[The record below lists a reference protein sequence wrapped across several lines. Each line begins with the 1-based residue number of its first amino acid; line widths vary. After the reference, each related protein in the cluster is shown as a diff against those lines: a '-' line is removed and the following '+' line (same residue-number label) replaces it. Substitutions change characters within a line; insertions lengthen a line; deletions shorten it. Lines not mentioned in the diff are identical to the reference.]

1 MGPTTNPLMLELAT
15 AEDVPTIFDVWFAAF
30 TQPTKYLRIVDPE
43 SKDKQ
48 GRPRIVAFGMWDLDM
63 PSTMASRLL

>member
-30 TQPTKYLRIVDPE
+30 TQPSIRKLLPDTPGICEWHWDWHLGNL
-43 SKDKQ
+43 Q
-48 GRPRIVAFGMWDLDM
+48 GPAPR
-63 PSTMASRLL
+63 